1 MDKLAFKPTVLECTV
16 KNFKKGF
23 SGDYGVK
30 LSSGKLC
37 TFCTIELPSFGIGWP
52 PEGTLD
58 MLIVGAIYNF
68 ITRSPGHL
76 DQFLYV
82 DKWLGPHLRP
92 PCVWFCATGQGE
104 CRVLVTQSK
113 KKILS

>member
-37 TFCTIELPSFGIGWP
+37 TLCTPRVALLQGQMA
-52 PEGTLD
+52 L
-58 MLIVGAIYNF
+58 V
-68 ITRSPGHL
+68 R
-76 DQFLYV
+76 
-82 DKWLGPHLRP
+82 KLR
-92 PCVWFCATGQGE
+92 CAHSSGN
-104 CRVLVTQSK
+104 
-113 KKILS
+113 I